1 MLVVIMTTSE
11 STTRLQEYIKELLPW
26 AHGHQL
32 KSIATF
38 VAAILEKQTGN
49 QAELARTQGN
59 QEAAVKRLS
68 RLIHN
73 ERLNPRDFP
82 EWLCRKALE
91 RLPRTGKVRIAIDW
105 TTEDDQHL
113 LVVSLV
119 IGRRAMPIFW
129 RAYEQ
134 SVLKGRMKR
143 YELAIVKRAFKLIFQ
158 YVKPARIRLT
168 ADRGFPDDDL
178 FALLDNLKVS
188 YIIRVKGGVKVLYRG
203 AWAKLNT
210 LRFEGNARR
219 RSLGRMEYCQRTP
232 RRLWVTMSRA
242 RDKTGRWGIWYLV
255 SNLPLRAEQAA
266 KEYGFRFD
274 CEEGFRD
281 LKWDLGF
288 SEARVKQIDAWSRLF
303 ALFAI
308 ALMAVTALG
317 MRLLVRGG
325 AQAKNLLRRVTSR
338 RRKRCELSLIAA
350 VIALV
355 QQDKS
360 LFDALSAQTKF
371 KLDYVL

>member
-1 MLVVIMTTSE
+1 VKTTE
-11 STTRLQEYIKELLPW
+11 TQPTRIGQYIKELLPW

-38 VAAILEKQTGN
+38 VAAIIEKQTGN
-49 QAELARTQGN
+49 QAELARTQDN

-73 ERLNPRDFP
+73 QRLKPKEFP

-91 RLPRTGKVRIAIDW
+91 QLPRIGKVRIAIDW
-105 TTEDDQHL
+105 TIEDDQHL
-113 LVVSLV
+113 LIISLIV
-119 IGRRAMPIFW
+119 GRRAMPIFW

-134 SVLKGRMKR
+134 SALKGRTKL
-143 YELAIVKRAFKLIFQ
+143 YEMAVINRAFKLIFQ
-158 YVKPARIRLT
+158 SVKPSRIRLT
-168 ADRGFPDDDL
+168 ADRGFPDNDL
-178 FALLDNLKVS
+178 FELLDRLRIN
-188 YIIRVKGGVKVLYRG
+188 YIIRVKGSTKVCHRG
-203 AWAKLNT
+203 QWIKLNR
-210 LRFEGNARR
+210 LRFEGGARR
-219 RSLGRMEYCQRTP
+219 RNLGRVEYCQNSP
-232 RRLWVTMSRA
+232 RRLWITLSRA
-242 RDKTGRWGIWYLV
+242 RDKQGKWGIWYLV

-266 KEYGFRFD
+266 NEYGFRFG
-274 CEEGFRD
+274 CEEAFRD

-308 ALMAVTALG
+308 ALMALTALG

-325 AQAKNLLRRVTSR
+325 LQAQELMRRVASR
-338 RRKRCELSLIAA
+338 RRNRRELSLIAT

-355 QQDKS
+355 QNDKR
-360 LFDALSAQTKF
+360 LFAALSSQTKF

>member
-1 MLVVIMTTSE
+1 MKTTE
-11 STTRLQEYIKELLPW
+11 IQPTRIGQYIKELLPW

-38 VAAILEKQTGN
+38 VAAIIEKQTGN

-73 ERLNPRDFP
+73 QRLKPRGFP

-91 RLPRTGKVRIAIDW
+91 QLPRIGKVRIAIDW
-105 TTEDDQHL
+105 TIEDDQHL
-113 LVVSLV
+113 LIISLIV
-119 IGRRAMPIFW
+119 GRRAMPIFW

-143 YELAIVKRAFKLIFQ
+143 YELAVLKRAFKLIFQ
-158 YVKPARIRLT
+158 FVKPSRIRLT

-178 FALLDNLKVS
+178 FALLDRLKIN
-188 YIIRVKGGVKVLYRG
+188 YIIRVKGSVKVIYRG

-219 RSLGRMEYCQRTP
+219 RSLGRVEYCQSSP

-242 RDKTGRWGIWYLV
+242 RDKTGKWGIWYLV

-288 SEARVKQIDAWSRLF
+288 SESRVKQIDAWSRLF

-308 ALMAVTALG
+308 ALMALTALG
-317 MRLLVRGG
+317 MQLLVRGG
-325 AQAKNLLRRVTSR
+325 VQAKELLRRVASR
-338 RRKRCELSLIAA
+338 RRDRCELSLIAA

-355 QQDKS
+355 QQDKT
-360 LFDALSAQTKF
+360 LFAALSAQTKL
-371 KLDYVL
+371 KLDYAL

>member
-1 MLVVIMTTSE
+1 MTTRE

-26 AHGHQL
+26 AHGHQV

-73 ERLNPRDFP
+73 ERSNPKDFP

-143 YELAIVKRAFKLIFQ
+143 YELAVLKRAFKLIFQ
-158 YVKPARIRLT
+158 FVKPSRIRLT

-178 FALLDNLKVS
+178 FALLDRSEDQVHHSRQRLSQSALSWSVGQTQ
-188 YIIRVKGGVKVLYRG
+188 YAPV
-203 AWAKLNT
+203 
-210 LRFEGNARR
+210 RR
-219 RSLGRMEYCQRTP
+219 ERAAAQP
-232 RRLWVTMSRA
+232 RA
-242 RDKTGRWGIWYLV
+242 NGI
-255 SNLPLRAEQAA
+255 
-266 KEYGFRFD
+266 
-274 CEEGFRD
+274 
-281 LKWDLGF
+281 
-288 SEARVKQIDAWSRLF
+288 
-303 ALFAI
+303 
-308 ALMAVTALG
+308 
-317 MRLLVRGG
+317 
-325 AQAKNLLRRVTSR
+325 
-338 RRKRCELSLIAA
+338 LS
-350 VIALV
+350 
-355 QQDKS
+355 K
-360 LFDALSAQTKF
+360 LSAQA
-371 KLDYVL
+371 VGNNEPRPR